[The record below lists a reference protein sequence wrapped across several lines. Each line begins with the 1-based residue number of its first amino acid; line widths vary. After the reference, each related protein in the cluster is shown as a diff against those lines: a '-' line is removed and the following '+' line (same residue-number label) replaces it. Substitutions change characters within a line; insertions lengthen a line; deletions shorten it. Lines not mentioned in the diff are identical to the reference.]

1 MLPPDRLQLA
11 IDIQSRSY
19 KLLRWVA
26 EGIGKGFITYSR
38 AHEYADVGDSARDWV
53 EEHYLNLPANARPE
67 RTQLRPFA
75 NFFAT
80 YVVSSFDIVEQP
92 GMRRVDPCGC
102 GCRFCSYMIEA
113 PRLQTKK
120 LTKRD
125 KQRALGLMADRV
137 QQLAIEAG
145 IAATP
150 ELAERIA
157 TNEQTRTSAGYSAY
171 GHWLIKR
178 LDGLTDGK
186 SILALWR
193 EIAWNK
199 SGSPT
204 SKFVLKYDDFV
215 NAEMRILQALE
226 SPPA

>member
-1 MLPPDRLQLA
+1 
-11 IDIQSRSY
+11 
-19 KLLRWVA
+19 VA
-26 EGIGKGFITYSR
+26 EGISKGFLTHSR
-38 AHEYADVGDSARDWV
+38 AHEYADVADSARDWV

-67 RTQLRPFA
+67 RTHLRPFA

-80 YVVSSFDIVEQP
+80 YVVTSFDIVEQP

-120 LTKRD
+120 LSKRD
-125 KQRALGLMADRV
+125 KQRALGLMVDRIL
-137 QQLAIEAG
+137 QLAIESD
-145 IAATP
+145 IALAP

-157 TNEQTRTSAGYSAY
+157 TDEKTRRFAGYSAY

-178 LDGLTDGK
+178 LDGLTDGP

-199 SGSPT
+199 SGSPRP
-204 SKFVLKYDDFV
+204 KFMLKFDDFA
-215 NAEMRILQALE
+215 NSEQRILQALE
-226 SPPA
+226 LPSD